1 LQGPQRK
8 AKPGRPG
15 RTDEEPRARFAVAS
29 LRALEAVGLACAACP
44 GDSSHNHRQHAL
56 GLQGAPAAKSVHA
69 AAAQPLLGTCQRAG
83 RGAKSPLL
91 SLSLACG
98 VCPRLDRCG
107 YGDSALPDSL
117 PARASA
123 AEASPRADRTMVGGP
138 NAVACSGPLNAFGSG
153 AVVRH

>member
-91 SLSLACG
+91 SLCLACG
-98 VCPRLDRCG
+98 FCPRLDRCG
-107 YGDSALPDSL
+107 SGNTALPDT
-117 PARASA
+117 
-123 AEASPRADRTMVGGP
+123 RADQTMVGWP

-153 AVVRH
+153 AAVRH